1 MVITLSMK
9 YLLFL
14 IRYSEQKNLKIQKV
28 AVMQHK
34 FSDHKMIKNKLI
46 KTHIQISN
54 IYTF

>member
-1 MVITLSMK
+1 MK